1 MGEAMLAGL
10 TLKVGEAPT
19 GAGTRIGFIAL
30 IGCLLAFV
38 FIRISTRLMRSDRV
52 PWWPGSIKTGGLHIH
67 HLVFGIVMILL
78 AGFVGLA
85 FNLNSPWIE
94 IVALTFGIG
103 AGLTLDEY
111 ALWLHLEDVYWSEE
125 GRRSVDAVIMA
136 LLIGA
141 LIAAGVVPFSNND
154 GDSIVAL
161 GLTILIDVACC
172 VIALFKGKYW
182 MGIVGLFIPG
192 VAQIGAIRLATPDS
206 PWARRRYPAGGRKI
220 EKAAARARRHNRR
233 WRRFQ
238 DLIGGTPTAPLRS
251 RFPKNEPDARTDRS
265 ADQRR
270 GLRPG
275 PGAGSGGAAG
285 GGAPHLAA
293 GGRGRGQRPRRP

>member
-136 LLIGA
+136 LLIGG
-141 LIAAGVVPFSNND
+141 LIAAGVVPFSNSD
-154 GDSIVAL
+154 GDSIVVL

-182 MGIVGLFIPG
+182 MGIIGLFIPG

-206 PWARRRYPAGGRKI
+206 PWARRRYPAGGRKA
-220 EKAAARARRHNRR
+220 ERAAARARRHNRR

-238 DLIGGTPTAPLRS
+238 DLIGGAP
-251 RFPKNEPDARTDRS
+251 DRPS
-265 ADQRR
+265 
-270 GLRPG
+270 PFEI
-275 PGAGSGGAAG
+275 PEE
-285 GGAPHLAA
+285 
-293 GGRGRGQRPRRP
+293 